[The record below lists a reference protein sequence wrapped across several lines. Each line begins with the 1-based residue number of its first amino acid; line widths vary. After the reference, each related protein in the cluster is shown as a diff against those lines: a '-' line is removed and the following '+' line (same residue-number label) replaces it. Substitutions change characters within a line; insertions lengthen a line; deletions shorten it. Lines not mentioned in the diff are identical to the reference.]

1 MIKINYPA
9 SFLLLFAMQLM
20 LNAFAQTSYHVTT
33 GQGLA
38 TNQLTILIKDRQNN
52 MWFGS
57 YNGLHKHEGTSIR
70 VYNKSGKDSTSLS
83 SKEMHAVFEDRLGF
97 IWAGTTGGLDKL
109 DPKTGIILHYKLKPA
124 NKTKLMTG

>member
-1 MIKINYPA
+1 
-9 SFLLLFAMQLM
+9 M
-20 LNAFAQTSYHVTT
+20 LNTLGQTSYHITT

-38 TNQLTILIKDRQNN
+38 TNQLTVLIKDRQNN

-57 YNGLHKHEGTSIR
+57 YNGLHKHEGTSIK
-70 VYNKSGKDSTSLS
+70 VYNRSGKDSVSLS

-109 DPKTGIILHYKLKPA
+109 DPRTGIIVHYKIRSSKRA
-124 NKTKLMTG
+124 DDFI